1 MQKQRED
8 IEVKCIFVA
17 KCQYEGS
24 FWAKKG
30 DCLERNRETLQT
42 FRFGHPQG
50 KPLRTNP
57 SNAKLPERSGAPQE
71 NFSNAKLQTPQTRS
85 IPNAVELR
93 RKTFSSPSNL
103 SNAKRNFS
111 NAKLQTPQT
120 RSVKLF
126 QTLPTLQTRSVKL
139 FQTLQTYQTRSIKLF
154 QTLPTFKLFYV
165 FLPPIK
171 TTLKPDLIIE
181 KWPENGLKD
190 PLATYVHPCA

>member
-71 NFSNAKLQTPQTRS
+71 NSSNSKHPERS
-85 IPNAVELR
+85 GAPEKNFFKPFKPFKREAQ
-93 RKTFSSPSNL
+93 S
-103 SNAKRNFS
+103 SNAKR
-111 NAKLQTPQT
+111 QTFQT

-126 QTLPTLQTRSVKL
+126 QTL
-139 FQTLQTYQTRSIKLF
+139 QTRSIKLF

-165 FLPPIK
+165 FLTPIK